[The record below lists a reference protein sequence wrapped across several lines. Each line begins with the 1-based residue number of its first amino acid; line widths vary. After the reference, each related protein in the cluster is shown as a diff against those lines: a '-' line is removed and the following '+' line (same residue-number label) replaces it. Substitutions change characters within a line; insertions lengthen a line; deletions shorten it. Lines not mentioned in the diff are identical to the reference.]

1 MMRMNV
7 FGGRRAR
14 AILAW
19 LAVALIVTLVIYRL
33 KFAPV
38 PVVAEAVRMRA
49 VAGEV
54 MGTGTLEARV
64 KTVISSRIQE
74 RLAEV
79 PVDQGDIVSQGQLL
93 ARLDDG
99 ELGRRVEVEKAA
111 LESAVA
117 TLRRVRTDDA
127 RAVAIERQ
135 ARIEHDRTSALLDDR
150 VSARAELDKAVER
163 LAVAEA
169 EAKRARAAIAEA
181 EGEASR
187 AEKNLRYHEERLSF
201 ARIVSPYA
209 GLIVR
214 RDRDPG
220 GIVVPGGAIVQMIS
234 TNELWVSAW
243 VDETAMAGLAVGQPA
258 RVVFR
263 SDPETSYPG
272 EVARLGREAD
282 RETREFVVDVRA
294 KGLPRNWAVGQRAE
308 VYIETGRR
316 DAVVALALRF
326 VAWRDGAPGTFV
338 EVGGRARWRAIELGL
353 RGAGIAEVTSGLS
366 PGEVVYAAKGGG
378 GALEDGRRVSVR

>member
-1 MMRMNV
+1 MTVAELLR
-7 FGGRRAR
+7 GRRAR

-19 LAVALIVTLVIYRL
+19 VTAAPLVTLVTYQL

-38 PVVAEAVRMRA
+38 PVVAHAVEMRA

-54 MGTGTLEARV
+54 MGTGTLEARI
-64 KTVISSRIQE
+64 KTIISSRIQE

-79 PVDQGDIVSQGQLL
+79 PVDQGDIVAEGQLL

-117 TLRRVRTDDA
+117 TLRRVKTDEG
-127 RAVAIERQ
+127 RAAAIERQ
-135 ARIEHDRTSALLDDR
+135 ARIEHDRISALLDDR

-169 EAKRARAAIAEA
+169 EEERARAAIAEA

-201 ARIVSPYA
+201 ARIASPYA

-220 GIVVPGGAIVQMIS
+220 GVVVPGGAILQLIS

-263 SDPETSYPG
+263 SDPATSCPG

-282 RETREFVVDVRA
+282 RETREFVVDVRV
-294 KGLPRNWAVGQRAE
+294 KELPRNWAVGQRAE
-308 VYIETGRR
+308 VYIETGQRES
-316 DAVVALALRF
+316 VVSLPLRF
-326 VAWRDGAPGTFV
+326 VAWREGAPGAFV
-338 EVGGRARWRAIELGL
+338 KADGRARWRTIRLGL
-353 RGAGIAEVTSGLS
+353 RGAGTAEVISGLS
-366 PGEVVYAAKGGG
+366 AGDVVCAAKGGG
-378 GALEDGRRVSVR
+378 GPLEDGRRVSVK